1 MGNKLYVGNLPYSVR
16 DGDLEQAFGAFGA
29 VTSAKVMMERDTG
42 RSKGF
47 GFVEMGSDAE
57 AQAAIEGMNGQS
69 LGGRNVVVNEARPME
84 ARPPRTGGGGF
95 GGGRR
100 EGGGGYGGGG
110 GGYGGG
116 RREGGGGYGEGGGGG
131 FRSPYGSGPRGGGR
145 REGGGGYGEGGGGG
159 FRSPYGTGP
168 RGGGRREGGGGGYG
182 GGNSY

>member
-57 AQAAIEGMNGQS
+57 AQAAIEGMNGQA

-84 ARPPRTGGGGF
+84 ARPPRSGGGGF
-95 GGGRR
+95 GGPRG
-100 EGGGGYGGGG
+100 GGGGYGGGGG

-116 RREGGGGYGEGGGGG
+116 RREGGGGYGGGEGGGGG

-145 REGGGGYGEGGGGG
+145 REGGGGYG
-159 FRSPYGTGP
+159 
-168 RGGGRREGGGGGYG
+168 GGGYG

>member
-16 DGDLEQAFGAFGA
+16 DGDLEQSFGQFGT

-57 AQAAIEGMNGQS
+57 AQAAISGMNGQP
-69 LGGRNVVVNEARPME
+69 LGGRSLVVNEARPME
-84 ARPPRTGGGGF
+84 PRPPRSGGGGYGGGGGGGGYGGGGGGGYGGGGGGGGGGYGGGGYGGGG

-110 GGYGGG
+110 GGGG
-116 RREGGGGYGEGGGGG
+116 RREGGGGYG
-131 FRSPYGSGPRGGGR
+131 GGGR
-145 REGGGGYGEGGGGG
+145 NEY
-159 FRSPYGTGP
+159 
-168 RGGGRREGGGGGYG
+168 
-182 GGNSY
+182 